1 VIGGSCY
8 CSSEAPPPGDG
19 SIRCNV
25 PCTANE
31 NAVCGNPAYG
41 AFSFFRRIITTID
54 PPSNG
59 LSSLSRRAILEPVPE
74 PASPPPEGWQYSG
87 CFFANDFIVT
97 SPFSYAGPE
106 GMNAAQ
112 CTALASS
119 NGYTYVGL
127 RNDVCYASNAA
138 PVASLEA
145 GLGLCATACPGYP
158 AEACG
163 GSTSPLN
170 TGAELTQLV
179 TLYSRSPSPPTLV
192 PGPNLDALLALP
204 TSSSVGPGS
213 SAGPSLDAL
222 LALPTS
228 SSAGPSLDALLA
240 LPTSSSV
247 GPSSSAGPSLD
258 ALLALPT
265 SSSVGPSSSAGPSL
279 DALLALPTS
288 TFMGQTPAESSL
300 DMIPTDS
307 PTIAPTLD
315 ASINLPSGQTSGVS
329 PLIDPP
335 PPSLT
340 FARPDLP
347 NRPPSA
353 AGDGVDPPYFNYRA
367 IRGSQRPPLP
377 PDGGRTP

>member
-1 VIGGSCY
+1 MSQGEDYAAVIGGSCY

-204 TSSSVGPGS
+204 TS
-213 SAGPSLDAL
+213 
-222 LALPTS
+222 
-228 SSAGPSLDALLA
+228 
-240 LPTSSSV
+240 
-247 GPSSSAGPSLD
+247 
-258 ALLALPT
+258 
-265 SSSVGPSSSAGPSL
+265 
-279 DALLALPTS
+279 